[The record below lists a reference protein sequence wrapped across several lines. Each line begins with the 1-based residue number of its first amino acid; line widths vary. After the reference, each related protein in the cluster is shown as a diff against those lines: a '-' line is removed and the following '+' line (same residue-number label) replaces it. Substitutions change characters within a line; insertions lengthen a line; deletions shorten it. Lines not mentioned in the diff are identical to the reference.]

1 MADDIDLHVGKRLRR
16 RRRLLGMTQQDL
28 AGQVGVRFQQIQK
41 YECGANRITSS
52 RLFDLSRALNVSV
65 QYFFDGLAPSDAQVT
80 VANDAE
86 RLEGDI
92 LSQKETLELVRAYY
106 RLSER
111 PRKRLLELAKALESD
126 ATDAAKDGAA

>member
-65 QYFFDGLAPSDAQVT
+65 QYFFDGLAPSEAQVT

-126 ATDAAKDGAA
+126 AVEAAKDGAA

>member
-28 AGQVGVRFQQIQK
+28 AGHVGVRFQQIQK
-41 YECGANRITSS
+41 YECGANRITAS
-52 RLFDLSRALNVSV
+52 RLYDLSRALNVSV
-65 QYFFDGLAPSDAQVT
+65 QYFFDGIIPADAPANA
-80 VANDAE
+80 ANDAE

-111 PRKRLLELAKALESD
+111 PRRRLLELAKALQSEAD
-126 ATDAAKDGAA
+126 DAAGGAA

>member
-1 MADDIDLHVGKRLRR
+1 MADEIDLHVGKRLRR

-41 YECGANRITSS
+41 YECGANRITAS
-52 RLFDLSRALNVSV
+52 RLYDLSVALNVSV
-65 QYFFDGLAPSDAQVT
+65 QYFFDGVPINDATLT

-106 RLSER
+106 RLDER
-111 PRKRLLELAKALESD
+111 PRKRLLELAKALQND
-126 ATDAAKDGAA
+126 ASRDTEGGAA